1 MLANPADANSDVIEV
16 PEGRVWVLGD
26 NPSMSYDSRYY
37 GPLPISLIEGR
48 IARHPSHNHQ
58 HNTQEGNID

>member
-26 NPSMSYDSRYY
+26 NPAASYDSRYY
-37 GPLPISLIEGR
+37 GPLPISLVEGR
-48 IARHPSHNHQ
+48 VARLQPLNNHPA
-58 HNTQEGNID
+58 